1 MDSNWRNDNI
11 FEDLYNTSK
20 EKKRD
25 EYRQEMNKEIA
36 RRIEAM
42 KAKSQ

>member
-1 MDSNWRNDNI
+1 MEGNWRNDNI